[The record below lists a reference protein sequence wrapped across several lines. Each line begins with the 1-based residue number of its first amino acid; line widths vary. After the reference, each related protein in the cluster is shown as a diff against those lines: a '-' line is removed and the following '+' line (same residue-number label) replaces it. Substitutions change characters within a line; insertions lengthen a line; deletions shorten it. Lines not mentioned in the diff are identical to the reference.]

1 MRKIIVLIVLCSS
14 LFSCKKEK
22 IAYMDIKVVFNNFKY
37 KQELEKELTEIKNQ
51 RKFKLDSLEAQLKL
65 LSNKIKFDSKNS
77 NLMAQFQTE
86 KELYLKQKYI
96 FEEEEQGMVTAYD
109 NKIISQLNSYVK
121 EFGKKNNYSIIL
133 GATDNGNVMY
143 ADTSL
148 NISKE
153 IIEFINNK
161 YNGN

>member
-1 MRKIIVLIVLCSS
+1 
-14 LFSCKKEK
+14 
-22 IAYMDIKVVFNNFKY
+22 
-37 KQELEKELTEIKNQ
+37 
-51 RKFKLDSLEAQLKL
+51 
-65 LSNKIKFDSKNS
+65 
-77 NLMAQFQTE
+77 MAQFQTE

-96 FEEEEQGMVTAYD
+96 FEEEESAMVTSYD

-121 EFGKKNNYSIIL
+121 EFGKKNNYTMIL
-133 GATDNGNVMY
+133 GATNDGNVMY

>member
-1 MRKIIVLIVLCSS
+1 MKKIIVLIFICSS
-14 LFSCKKEK
+14 FFSCKNEK

-65 LSNKIKFDSKNS
+65 LSNKIKFDSKNN

-96 FEEEEQGMVTAYD
+96 FEEEESAMVTSYD

-121 EFGKKNNYSIIL
+121 EFGKKNNYTMIL
-133 GATDNGNVMY
+133 GATNDGNVMY

>member
-1 MRKIIVLIVLCSS
+1 
-14 LFSCKKEK
+14 
-22 IAYMDIKVVFNNFKY
+22 MDIKVVFNNFKY